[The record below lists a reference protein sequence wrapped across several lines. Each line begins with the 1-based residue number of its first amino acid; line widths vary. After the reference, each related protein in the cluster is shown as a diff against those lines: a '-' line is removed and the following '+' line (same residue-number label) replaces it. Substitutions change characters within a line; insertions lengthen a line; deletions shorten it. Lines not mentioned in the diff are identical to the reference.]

1 MTHSKR
7 WILPVMSAVLMGAL
21 ALPAQAQ
28 DKVKVLF
35 IDGQNA
41 TAHKWQETDP
51 AIKDML
57 EKTGRFTVD
66 ILTTPPALPKNATP
80 EQKKAGEEAW
90 AKFKPEFSKYQVV
103 LSNYSGTPWPDDV
116 KKAFEKFVA
125 DGGGFVAYHFAVAAF
140 PEWDAYNKMIGLGWK
155 NNKFGEGLCFD
166 DSGKLIRRPK
176 GEGPNNGH
184 GAAHSFEVAVRDEK
198 HPITEGFPAK
208 WKHVKDELYA
218 GQHGPA
224 QDMTILATAYSAK
237 EPAEIK
243 GTGFHEPMAWTI
255 PFGKGRCFVSLL
267 GHDVAATI
275 EPLAGVLLARGVEW
289 AATGKVTIPVP
300 KDAAPAEKK

>member
-1 MTHSKR
+1 MA
-7 WILPVMSAVLMGAL
+7 AVLMGAM

-51 AIKDML
+51 AIKDLL
-57 EKTGRFTVD
+57 EKTGRFTVEFA
-66 ILTTPPALPKNATP
+66 TTPPALAKNATA
-80 EQKKAGEEAW
+80 EDKKASEAAW
-90 AKFKPEFSKYQVV
+90 AKFKPDFSKYQVV
-103 LSNYSGTPWPDDV
+103 VSNYSGTPWPDDV
-116 KKAFEKFVA
+116 KKSFEQFVT

-140 PEWDAYNKMIGLGWK
+140 REWDAYNKMIGLGWK
-155 NNKFGEGLCFD
+155 DNKFGEGLCFD
-166 DSGKLIRRPK
+166 DAGKLVRRAK

-184 GAAHSFEVAVRDEK
+184 GAAHQFTVAIRDANN
-198 HPITEGFPAK
+198 PITQGFPAK
-208 WKHVKDELYA
+208 WLHVKDELYA

-255 PFGKGRCFVSLL
+255 PYGKGRCFVSLL
-267 GHDVAATI
+267 GHDVSATV
-275 EPLAGVLLARGVEW
+275 EPLAAALLARGVEW

-300 KDAAPAEKK
+300 AVPAPAAAEKK